1 MLLTQIGWRGTRFLS
16 RIISY
21 APEHNPL
28 AKFVEIHLIFIEKL
42 FQFFFSLRSNQ
53 SLPLWCA
60 QKYKEGLEDVATEK
74 EKILAL
80 LVATCREDDADDD
93 DDGDDDDDDTMTNR
107 LEDKNLGDR
116 PQYPVA
122 GRPLEPNFQKN
133 FLFEI

>member
-28 AKFVEIHLIFIEKL
+28 AKFVEIHFIFIEK
-42 FQFFFSLRSNQ
+42 SNR

-80 LVATCREDDADDD
+80 LVATCREEDTNDDDDD
-93 DDGDDDDDDTMTNR
+93 DDGDDDDTMTNR

>member
-1 MLLTQIGWRGTRFLS
+1 M
-16 RIISY
+16 
-21 APEHNPL
+21 
-28 AKFVEIHLIFIEKL
+28 
-42 FQFFFSLRSNQ
+42 
-53 SLPLWCA
+53 
-60 QKYKEGLEDVATEK
+60 
-74 EKILAL
+74 AL

-93 DDGDDDDDDTMTNR
+93 DDGDDDDDDDDTMTNR

>member
-1 MLLTQIGWRGTRFLS
+1 MEG
-16 RIISY
+16 
-21 APEHNPL
+21 H
-28 AKFVEIHLIFIEKL
+28 
-42 FQFFFSLRSNQ
+42 
-53 SLPLWCA
+53 SLPQQDHIICTRTQPFGKICRNTFDIYWE
-60 QKYKEGLEDVATEK
+60 EGLEDVATEK

-80 LVATCREDDADDD
+80 LVATCREEDADDD
-93 DDGDDDDDDTMTNR
+93 DDDDDDTMTNR